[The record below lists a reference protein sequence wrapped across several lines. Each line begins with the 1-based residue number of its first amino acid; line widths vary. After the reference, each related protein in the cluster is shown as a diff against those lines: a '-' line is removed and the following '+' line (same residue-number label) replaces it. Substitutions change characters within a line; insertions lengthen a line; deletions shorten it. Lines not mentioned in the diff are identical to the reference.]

1 MTAALSQREEQI
13 ENVSNRTIPKVLIQ
27 CEECKSNPSKYKCPG
42 CSIQSCSLPCV
53 KAHKART
60 GCNGK
65 RNQTQ
70 FVPISQFDDNIL
82 LSDYNLLEEVKR
94 VAEVASKTRTKL
106 GVSTYFKL
114 PNHLKSLRHAAGSR
128 STKLLFLPNG
138 MSKRENNHSRFDNRE
153 KSIHWT
159 IEWRFH
165 STNIVLHDHGVHED
179 TSFCTILEKHLKPG
193 PWNHQLKEFCDDHDR
208 LKLFIRKYPKGPKSP
223 FKELDMKA
231 PIRQQLKNIVI
242 LEYPVVF
249 VFLPSHTINF
259 EVIKNVIPST
269 PKSPQ
274 KDSEVNL
281 IPEGVS
287 FREEEIGDDNNFDD
301 PKVFDLLKHAES
313 SPSHQVHTENTP
325 SEKAPNDTK
334 VFDLLKHAESSPS
347 HQVLTENT
355 PSEKAPNDPKVFDLL
370 KHAESSPSH
379 QVLTE
384 NMLFEKAPNYT
395 LDIPVFQGDVKRNF
409 LPSCFIDTDLQLSE
423 SGMFDFEQDLM
434 FEDHSYDLM
443 YQFNPQVFPE
453 FDCEFAKKDENGID
467 VFDAINQLPEIRQ
480 TEQLEEGEI
489 PD

>member
-114 PNHLKSLRHAAGSR
+114 PYHLKSLQRAAGSR
-128 STKLLFLPNG
+128 RTKLLFLPNG

-231 PIRQQLKNIVI
+231 PIKQQLKNIVI

-259 EVIKNVIPST
+259 EVIKNVIPSM
-269 PKSPQ
+269 PKSLQ

-287 FREEEIGDDNNFDD
+287 FREEEIGDDNNSDD
-301 PKVFDLLKHAES
+301 P
-313 SPSHQVHTENTP
+313 
-325 SEKAPNDTK
+325 K

-384 NMLFEKAPNYT
+384 NTLFEKAPNYT

-409 LPSCFIDTDLQLSE
+409 SPSCFIDTDLQLSE

-434 FEDHSYDLM
+434 FEGHSYDLM

-453 FDCEFAKKDENGID
+453 FDCEFAKKDETEID

>member
-1 MTAALSQREEQI
+1 MFASVSQREEQD
-13 ENVSNRTIPKVLIQ
+13 RTIPKVLIQ

-53 KAHKART
+53 KAHKVRT

-94 VAEVASKTRTKL
+94 VAEVALRTRTKL

-114 PNHLKSLRHAAGSR
+114 PHHLKSLQNAARSR

-138 MSKRENNHSRFDNRE
+138 MSKRENNQSRFDYRK
-153 KSIHWT
+153 KSIQWT
-159 IEWRFH
+159 IEWHFH
-165 STNIVLHDHGVHED
+165 STNIVLHDHGVHENS
-179 TSFCTILEKHLKPG
+179 SFDTILEKHLKPG
-193 PWNHQLKEFCDDHDR
+193 PWNHQLKEFCDQQDR
-208 LKLFIRKYPKGPKSP
+208 LKLFIRKNPKGPESP

-231 PIRQQLKNIVI
+231 PIRQQLENVVI
-242 LEYPVVF
+242 LEYPVIF

-281 IPEGVS
+281 ISEGVS
-287 FREEEIGDDNNFDD
+287 FREEEIEDDNNFDD

-313 SPSHQVHTENTP
+313 SPSQKVLTENML
-325 SEKAPNDTK
+325 SEKAPND
-334 VFDLLKHAESSPS
+334 S
-347 HQVLTENT
+347 
-355 PSEKAPNDPKVFDLL
+355 
-370 KHAESSPSH
+370 
-379 QVLTE
+379 
-384 NMLFEKAPNYT
+384 
-395 LDIPVFQGDVKRNF
+395 LDIQVFEGDVEGN
-409 LPSCFIDTDLQLSE
+409 LSPPSFIDTDFQQLSE
-423 SGMFDFEQDLM
+423 SGIFDFVQDLM
-434 FEDHSYDLM
+434 YEDSYEPM
-443 YQFNPQVFPE
+443 YQLNLPVFPD
-453 FDCEFAKKDENGID
+453 FDCEFPKKGENEID
-467 VFDAINQLPEIRQ
+467 LFAAIDKLPRPGQ
-480 TEQLEEGEI
+480 PKQLEEGEI

>member
-1 MTAALSQREEQI
+1 MSASVPQREEQT
-13 ENVSNRTIPKVLIQ
+13 ENVSNRIIPKLLIQ

-53 KAHKART
+53 KAHKVRT

-65 RNQTQ
+65 RNQTG

-82 LSDYNLLEEVKR
+82 LSDYNLLEDVKR
-94 VAEVASKTRTKL
+94 VAEVASRTRTKL
-106 GVSTYFKL
+106 GVSTPYFKL
-114 PNHLKSLRHAAGSR
+114 PRYLKSLQHAARSR
-128 STKLLFLPNG
+128 STNLLFLPNG
-138 MSKRENNHSRFDNRE
+138 MSKRENNRTQFDNRK

-165 STNIVLHDHGVHED
+165 STNIVLHDHGVHENS
-179 TSFCTILEKHLKPG
+179 SFDTILEKHLEPG
-193 PWNHQLKEFCDDHDR
+193 PWNHQLKEFCDQRDR

-231 PIRQQLKNIVI
+231 PIIQQLENIVI

-249 VFLPSHTINF
+249 VFLPSHAINF

-287 FREEEIGDDNNFDD
+287 FREEEIEDDNNFDD

-313 SPSHQVHTENTP
+313 SPSHQV
-325 SEKAPNDTK
+325 
-334 VFDLLKHAESSPS
+334 
-347 HQVLTENT
+347 LTENT
-355 PSEKAPNDPKVFDLL
+355 LSEKALNDSL
-370 KHAESSPSH
+370 
-379 QVLTE
+379 
-384 NMLFEKAPNYT
+384 Y
-395 LDIPVFQGDVKRNF
+395 IPVFEGDIEGNL
-409 LPSCFIDTDLQLSE
+409 LPPSFIDTAYPQLPESE
-423 SGMFDFEQDLM
+423 MFDFERVLYD
-434 FEDHSYDLM
+434 DSYG
-443 YQFNPQVFPE
+443 
-453 FDCEFAKKDENGID
+453 FDCEFPQAFPDFDCEFPKKDENEIY
-467 VFDAINQLPEIRQ
+467 VFDAVDKLHQQ
-480 TEQLEEGEI
+480 GQSEQLEEGEI

>member
-1 MTAALSQREEQI
+1 MFVSVSQREEQI
-13 ENVSNRTIPKVLIQ
+13 ENVSDRTIPKVLIQ

-53 KAHKART
+53 KAHKVRT

-94 VAEVASKTRTKL
+94 VAEVALRTRTKL
-106 GVSTYFKL
+106 GASTYFKL
-114 PNHLKSLRHAAGSR
+114 PHHLKSLQNAARSR

-138 MSKRENNHSRFDNRE
+138 MSKRENNQSRFDYRK
-153 KSIHWT
+153 KSIQWT
-159 IEWRFH
+159 IEWHFH
-165 STNIVLHDHGVHED
+165 STNIVLHDHGVHENS
-179 TSFCTILEKHLKPG
+179 SFDTILEKHLKPG
-193 PWNHQLKEFCDDHDR
+193 PWNHQLKEFCDQQDR

-231 PIRQQLKNIVI
+231 PIRQQLENVVI
-242 LEYPVVF
+242 LEYPVIF

-281 IPEGVS
+281 ISEGVS
-287 FREEEIGDDNNFDD
+287 FREEEIEDDNNFDD

-313 SPSHQVHTENTP
+313 SPSQKVLTENML
-325 SEKAPNDTK
+325 SEKAPND
-334 VFDLLKHAESSPS
+334 S
-347 HQVLTENT
+347 
-355 PSEKAPNDPKVFDLL
+355 
-370 KHAESSPSH
+370 
-379 QVLTE
+379 
-384 NMLFEKAPNYT
+384 
-395 LDIPVFQGDVKRNF
+395 LDIQVFEGDVEGN
-409 LPSCFIDTDLQLSE
+409 LSPPSFIDTDFQQLSE
-423 SGMFDFEQDLM
+423 SGIFDFVQDLM
-434 FEDHSYDLM
+434 YEDSYDLM
-443 YQFNPQVFPE
+443 YQLNPPVFPD
-453 FDCEFAKKDENGID
+453 FDCEFPKKGENEID
-467 VFDAINQLPEIRQ
+467 LFAAIDKLPQPEQ
-480 TEQLEEGEI
+480 PGQLEEGEI

>member
-313 SPSHQVHTENTP
+313 SPSHQV
-325 SEKAPNDTK
+325 
-334 VFDLLKHAESSPS
+334 
-347 HQVLTENT
+347 
-355 PSEKAPNDPKVFDLL
+355 
-370 KHAESSPSH
+370 
-379 QVLTE
+379 LTE